1 MSVVPPTRH
10 RAAVAALLV
19 ALTLAAL
26 APVLSNE
33 FISYDDEQ
41 YVTRNH
47 HVRAGLSL
55 DAARWALTTDY
66 AANWH
71 PLTWV
76 SHMLDV
82 QLFGVNAR
90 GHHLTSLLLHLA
102 STVMLFLVLTTMTGS
117 TGRSAFVAALF
128 GVHPLHVESVAWI
141 AERKDVLSTFFFMLT
156 LGAYARYVVAAG
168 ARRYAL
174 VMLAFAAGLM
184 AKPML
189 VTLPFVLLLL
199 DYWPLARWPEL
210 GFKRLL
216 LEKLP
221 LIPLAAASSIATFI
235 AQSRGGAV
243 NSLEI
248 FPLGVRVQNAIVA
261 YGVYLWKTL
270 WPANLAFFYL
280 HPASARPLWHAGLAA
295 AVLIAMTA
303 IAIRERRRRP
313 YVIVGW
319 LWYVGTL
326 VPVIG
331 LIQVGAQSYADRY
344 TYIPLIGIFVV
355 LAWGVAELLTPL
367 AAPRTG
373 IVLGAAALAVLA
385 AASHAQA
392 ALWHDSMTLYEH
404 DLRVNGDNP
413 LVLNLIGVTLAD
425 RGQSGDA
432 IPRFERAIRMSPS
445 YVRAYDNLG
454 LALIKTGRPADAI
467 PQLETAIRIDPAA
480 PEPRNTLGVALSRT
494 NRTSEAIEQF
504 ETALRLRPDNPAALT
519 NLGSALVST
528 GSIDEGTRMYEKA
541 LRLDPRYAEAHTK
554 LGLVL
559 AQKGR
564 LQDALAELNAAV
576 ALEPAYAEARQNLA
590 MALYLAG
597 ETDKAREQVEAARRL
612 GLTPHESLLK
622 LLAPAT
628 SESP

>member
-55 DAARWALTTDY
+55 DAVRWALTTDY

-82 QLFGVNAR
+82 RLFGVNAR